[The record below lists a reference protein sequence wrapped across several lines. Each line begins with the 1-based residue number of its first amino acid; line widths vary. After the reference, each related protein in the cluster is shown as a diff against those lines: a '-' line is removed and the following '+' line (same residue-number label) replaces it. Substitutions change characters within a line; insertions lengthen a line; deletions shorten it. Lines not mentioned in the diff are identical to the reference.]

1 MVDLAGSESAKQSG
15 GDGDRLKESGKINT
29 SLLALQKVINQLSE
43 KGLVGI
49 VLRTILQ
56 RIIFFY

>member
-1 MVDLAGSESAKQSG
+1 MLGSSKFQNVVDLAGSESAKQSG

-43 KGLVGI
+43 KG
-49 VLRTILQ
+49 
-56 RIIFFY
+56 